1 MIRHLQQLPRDLFR
15 MVRRLSI
22 TLISISIFSGFTGC
36 SFKVTRPMLQMMLP
50 GTNKISTEPA
60 YADSLEKKL
69 SVPYADNATSEQV
82 LDIYY
87 AAPDVR
93 KDAVLIDIHGGFY
106 VAGKREN
113 NRGFAS
119 VFLREGYDVV
129 LVEYRVN
136 NGITDISDEL
146 ADCAAAL
153 DYLTIHSKELKLN
166 REQMFLTGDSAGG
179 HLALYMAEASEDA
192 SLPIRPKSFK
202 TKGVML
208 NCPAYDFAS
217 FAEGSGFS
225 KSALAWF
232 IGPRYQDRQYLETM
246 SPRTFIGS
254 YSGPLLVSTCT
265 HDFIRSQALLIKSD
279 CESMGRKLDFIN
291 IESQDRRVG
300 HVHNVTRLDL
310 PESKEVNTRM
320 IEFMNRHRH
329 DTP

>member
-1 MIRHLQQLPRDLFR
+1 MKRTI
-15 MVRRLSI
+15 VS
-22 TLISISIFSGFTGC
+22 LISLTVLIGLTGC
-36 SFKVTRPMLQMMLP
+36 SFKVTRPMLRMALS
-50 GTNKISTEPA
+50 GTNKVSTEPA

-69 SVPYADNATSEQV
+69 SVPYVDNGTGEQV

-87 AAPDVR
+87 AAPGVR

-113 NRGFAS
+113 NRDFAS

-129 LVEYRVN
+129 LLEYRVN
-136 NGITDISDEL
+136 NGITDVSDEL

-153 DYLTIHSKELKLN
+153 DYLTVHSKDLKLN
-166 REQMFLTGDSAGG
+166 RERMFLTGDSAGG
-179 HLALYMAEASEDA
+179 HLALYMAEASEDT

-202 TKGVML
+202 SRGVML

-217 FAEGSGFS
+217 FAEESGFS

-232 IGPRYQDRQYLETM
+232 IGPRYKDRQYLETL

-279 CESMGRKLDFIN
+279 CDSLGRKIEFIDV
-291 IESQDRRVG
+291 ESPDRRVG
-300 HVHNVTRLDL
+300 HVHNVTNLDL
-310 PESKEVNTRM
+310 PESKDVNSRM
-320 IEFMNRHRH
+320 IGFMNHNL
-329 DTP
+329 

>member
-1 MIRHLQQLPRDLFR
+1 MKRTI
-15 MVRRLSI
+15 VS
-22 TLISISIFSGFTGC
+22 LISLTVLIGLTGC
-36 SFKVTRPMLQMMLP
+36 SFKVTRPMLRMALS
-50 GTNKISTEPA
+50 GTNKVSTEPA

-69 SVPYADNATSEQV
+69 SVPYVDNGTGEQV

-87 AAPDVR
+87 AAPGVR

-113 NRGFAS
+113 NRDFAS
-119 VFLREGYDVV
+119 VFLREGYNVV
-129 LVEYRVN
+129 LLEYRVN
-136 NGITDISDEL
+136 NGITDVSDEL

-153 DYLTIHSKELKLN
+153 DYLAIHSKDLNLN
-166 REQMFLTGDSAGG
+166 RERMFLTGDSAGG
-179 HLALYMAEASEDA
+179 HLALYMAEASEDT

-202 TKGVML
+202 TRGVML

-217 FAEGSGFS
+217 FAEESGFS

-232 IGPRYQDRQYLETM
+232 IGPRYKDRQYLETL

-279 CESMGRKLDFIN
+279 CDSLGRKIEFIDV
-291 IESQDRRVG
+291 ESQDRRVG
-300 HVHNVTRLDL
+300 HVHNVTNLDL
-310 PESKEVNTRM
+310 PESKDVNSRM
-320 IEFMNRHRH
+320 IGFMNQNL
-329 DTP
+329 

>member
-1 MIRHLQQLPRDLFR
+1 M
-15 MVRRLSI
+15 RRLYL
-22 TLISISIFSGFTGC
+22 TLISVSILLGVTGC
-36 SFKVTRPMLQMMLP
+36 SFKVTRPMLKMMMS
-50 GTNKISTEPA
+50 GTNKVSTEPA

-69 SVPYADNATSEQV
+69 SVPYVDGGTSEQV
-82 LDIYY
+82 MDIYY
-87 AAPDVR
+87 AATGVR

-129 LVEYRVN
+129 LLEYRVN
-136 NGITDISDEL
+136 NGITDVSDEL

-153 DYLTIHSKELKLN
+153 DYLSAHSQELNLN
-166 REQMFLTGDSAGG
+166 KDRMFLTGDSAGG

-202 TKGVML
+202 TRGVML

-232 IGPRYQDRQYLETM
+232 IGPSYKDRQYLETL
-246 SPRTFIGS
+246 SPRSFIGS

-279 CESMGRKLDFIN
+279 CDSLRRTVDFID
-291 IESQDRRVG
+291 IESEDRRVG
-300 HVHNVTRLDL
+300 HVHNVINQDL
-310 PESKEVNTRM
+310 QESKEVNTRM
-320 IEFMNRHRH
+320 LEFMNKGLH
-329 DTP
+329 

>member
-1 MIRHLQQLPRDLFR
+1 MKRTGLTLVAIAILLG
-15 MVRRLSI
+15 LS
-22 TLISISIFSGFTGC
+22 GC
-36 SFKVTRPMLQMMLP
+36 SFRVTRPMLQMMLA
-50 GTNKISTEPA
+50 GTNKVSAEPA

-69 SVPYADNATSEQV
+69 SVPYVDGGTSEQV
-82 LDIYY
+82 MDIYY

-129 LVEYRVN
+129 LLEYRVN
-136 NGITDISDEL
+136 DGTTDVSDEL

-153 DYLTIHSKELKLN
+153 DYLAVHSRELHLN
-166 REQMFLTGDSAGG
+166 KDRMFLTGDSAGG

-192 SLPIRPKSFK
+192 SLPIRPKSFR
-202 TKGVML
+202 TRGVML

-217 FAEGSGFS
+217 FADGSGFS
-225 KSALAWF
+225 KGALAWF
-232 IGPRYQDRQYLETM
+232 IGPRYKDRPYLETI

-254 YSGPLLVSTCT
+254 YSGPLFVSTCT
-265 HDFIRSQALLIKSD
+265 NDFIRSQALLVKSD
-279 CESMGRKLDFIN
+279 CDSMGRKVDFVD

-300 HVHNVTRLDL
+300 HVHNVTSLDL
-310 PESKEVNTRM
+310 PESREVNSRM
-320 IEFMNRHRH
+320 LGFMGSNLH
-329 DTP
+329 